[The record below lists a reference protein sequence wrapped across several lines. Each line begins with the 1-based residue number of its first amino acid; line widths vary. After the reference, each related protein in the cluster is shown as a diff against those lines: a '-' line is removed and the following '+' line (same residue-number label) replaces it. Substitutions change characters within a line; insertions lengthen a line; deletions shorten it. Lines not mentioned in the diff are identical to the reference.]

1 LKPNNNNN
9 SRFRPRDSEQNGS
22 RVYQLILNSMQ
33 ILPVTDISKIALLD
47 NRITDPDESP
57 TNKKRKGSVIADKR
71 PSSRKKNTDVGAST
85 TRKST
90 RKAEN
95 KQTTDKKTDESAM
108 DVTTE

>member
-1 LKPNNNNN
+1 MSPNNNIKN
-9 SRFRPRDSEQNGS
+9 SRFRPRDGEQNGS

-33 ILPVTDISKIALLD
+33 ILPVTDILALLD
-47 NRITDPDESP
+47 NHITDPDKSP
-57 TNKKRKGSVIADKR
+57 TNKKQKGSVIADKR

-95 KQTTDKKTDESAM
+95 KQTTEKKNR
-108 DVTTE
+108 